1 MGDIKMKS
9 LAAFLSLLVLC
20 WAQEE
25 AKLTKAN
32 NRFGLRLL
40 RTLPS
45 GPEENVFFSPYSVS
59 TAMGMAFAGARGQT
73 QQELSQGLGFS
84 DVDLTDAGV
93 LDAYTRHTERLKSTP
108 SNSTLDVANA
118 AAIQRTLALL
128 NSYESALQS
137 SFGAELHKVDF
148 AGESQAAVDLVN
160 NWVKRKTHDKIEKLF
175 NEPLDPDTLL
185 VLLNAIYFKGA
196 WGTAFDKEQTEK
208 RQFFNGG
215 VTPVEVDTMRLEAR
229 IKYRFFDDLQV
240 EVVELPYRGLDYTM
254 AILLPKENTG
264 VEGLKQNLTIDRFQ
278 NYLSDLRERK
288 ITVLLPKFK
297 LETKYSLK
305 APLQSLGIKQI
316 FEPGADLSGINDG
329 NLRVS
334 AVEHKAVVE
343 VNEEGT
349 VAAAATGV
357 VIVPYSLGP
366 QPVEFKVDH
375 PFLFFIRNTLTDD
388 IFFMGQVNKL

>member
-1 MGDIKMKS
+1 
-9 LAAFLSLLVLC
+9 
-20 WAQEE
+20 
-25 AKLTKAN
+25 
-32 NRFGLRLL
+32 
-40 RTLPS
+40 
-45 GPEENVFFSPYSVS
+45 
-59 TAMGMAFAGARGQT
+59 
-73 QQELSQGLGFS
+73 
-84 DVDLTDAGV
+84 
-93 LDAYTRHTERLKSTP
+93 
-108 SNSTLDVANA
+108 
-118 AAIQRTLALL
+118 
-128 NSYESALQS
+128 
-137 SFGAELHKVDF
+137 
-148 AGESQAAVDLVN
+148 
-160 NWVKRKTHDKIEKLF
+160 
-175 NEPLDPDTLL
+175 
-185 VLLNAIYFKGA
+185 LLNAIYFKGE
-196 WGTAFDKEQTEK
+196 WGTAFDKEHTEK

-316 FEPGADLSGINDG
+316 FEPGADLSGINDES
-329 NLRVS
+329 LRVS

-366 QPVEFKVDH
+366 EPVVFRVDH
-375 PFLFFIRNTLTDD
+375 PFLFFIRNTRTDD
-388 IFFMGQVNKL
+388 IFFVGQVNKL

>member
-1 MGDIKMKS
+1 MKT
-9 LAAFLSLLVLC
+9 LAAFLSILVLS

-25 AKLTKAN
+25 TKLTKAN

-84 DVDLTDAGV
+84 DADLTDAAV
-93 LDAYTRHTERLKSTP
+93 LDAYTHHTERLKSTP

-148 AGESQAAVDLVN
+148 AGEPQAAVNLVN

-175 NEPLDPDTLL
+175 NEPLDQDTLL
-185 VLLNAIYFKGA
+185 VLLNAIYFKGD
-196 WGTAFDKEQTEK
+196 WGTAFNKEHTEK
-208 RQFFNGG
+208 RQFLNGG

-240 EVVELPYRGLDYTM
+240 EVVQLPYRGLDYTM

-305 APLQSLGIKQI
+305 TPLQSLGIKQI
-316 FEPGADLSGINDG
+316 FEPGADLSGINDES
-329 NLRVS
+329 LRVS

-349 VAAAATGV
+349 EAAAATGL

-366 QPVEFKVDH
+366 EPVVFRVDH
-375 PFLFFIRNTLTDD
+375 PFLFFIRNTRTDD